1 MQTNIPTPADV
12 RGRLELLGHA
22 QMQALARDS
31 GVPFTTLW
39 KIRSGETD
47 NPRLETVRQCYAA
60 LPSTLMSAEL
70 AEAKAA

>member
-1 MQTNIPTPADV
+1 MKTNIPTSAAV
-12 RGRLELLGHA
+12 RARLEVLGHA

-47 NPRLETVRQCYAA
+47 NPRIETVRQFYAA
-60 LPSTLMSAEL
+60 LPKRTPATTG
-70 AEAKAA
+70 AVNA